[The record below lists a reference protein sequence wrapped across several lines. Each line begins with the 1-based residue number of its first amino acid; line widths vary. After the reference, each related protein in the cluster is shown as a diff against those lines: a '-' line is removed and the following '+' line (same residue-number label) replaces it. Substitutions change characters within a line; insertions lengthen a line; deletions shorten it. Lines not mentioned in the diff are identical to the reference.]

1 MRIDQFL
8 KVSCLVK
15 HRTEAKKACDLG
27 VVKLNGQVV
36 KASKEVRT
44 GDIITVDSE
53 SRFLELEILDIPPKQ
68 ASKKESKALY
78 RIIHDEHKKL
88 LDF

>member
-1 MRIDQFL
+1 MRVDQFL
-8 KVSCLVK
+8 KTSCLVK

-27 VVKLNGQVV
+27 VVTVNGRPV
-36 KASKEVRT
+36 KASKDVRP
-44 GDIITVDSE
+44 GDIISVNSD
-53 SRFLELEILDIPPKQ
+53 SRFLEMEILDIPPKQ
-68 ASKKESKALY
+68 VSKKEAKKLY